1 MPTTFQSPISTR
13 HNFDSEE
20 TADQTVQNSETEE
33 STLLADS
40 EDKSLYEDEAD

>member
-1 MPTTFQSPISTR
+1 MPTTFQSPVSTR

-33 STLLADS
+33 STLLPDS
-40 EDKSLYEDEAD
+40 ED